1 MEVVLLK
8 DVSRLGEAGDVRDV
22 AAGYARNYLIP
33 KGLAAVATEAM
44 RKRVQERAAAE
55 ARREAAEKES
65 AKAKAADLE
74 GVELFFNPRVGE
86 AGRLYGSIT
95 KRDIVEQILEKTGEE
110 IDTRQVMLEDSI
122 KEVGEYQ
129 VEIEL
134 HSDVMQKI
142 RVSVEAQGDS

>member
-44 RKRVQERAAAE
+44 RKRVRERAAAE
-55 ARREAAEKES
+55 ARREAAEKDS

-74 GVELFFNPRVGE
+74 GVELLFNPRVGE

>member
-55 ARREAAEKES
+55 ARREAARKEG
-65 AKAKAADLE
+65 AKEMATDLE
-74 GVELFFNPRVGE
+74 GLELLFKPRVGE
-86 AGRLYGSIT
+86 SGRLYGSIT

-134 HSDVMQKI
+134 HSDVRQEIK
-142 RVSVEAQGDS
+142 VTVEAEEDS